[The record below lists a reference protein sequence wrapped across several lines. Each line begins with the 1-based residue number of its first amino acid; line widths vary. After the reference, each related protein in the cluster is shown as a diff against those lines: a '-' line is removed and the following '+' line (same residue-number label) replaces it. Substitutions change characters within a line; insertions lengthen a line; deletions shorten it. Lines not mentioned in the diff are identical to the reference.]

1 MKNQKAIIITVALF
15 LALIS
20 LSCAA
25 SQPLSGLPVQPTPRV
40 QRVQRG
46 ELGGLPVQ
54 PTSPVRRM
62 QPGQPRQPQPSFRQR
77 LTKKQRIEKL
87 EKLVNWYKK
96 EVDRFEQLVKD
107 TRKKI
112 REAKRSK

>member
-1 MKNQKAIIITVALF
+1 MKNQKAIIITFALF

-25 SQPLSGLPVQPTPRV
+25 SQHISGLPVQPTP
-40 QRVQRG
+40 RVQRG

-54 PTSPVRRM
+54 PTPPVRRI
-62 QPGQPRQPQPSFRQR
+62 QPGQPRQPHPSFPRR
-77 LTKKQRIEKL
+77 LTKKQRIEQL
-87 EKLVNWYKK
+87 EDLLEQLKK
-96 EVDRFEQLVKD
+96 EEDNVQAKIKD

-112 REAKRSK
+112 REVKRSK

>member
-1 MKNQKAIIITVALF
+1 MKNQKAIVITVALF

-25 SQPLSGLPVQPTPRV
+25 SQHISGLPVQPTPRV
-40 QRVQRG
+40 QRVQHG

-54 PTSPVRRM
+54 PV
-62 QPGQPRQPQPSFRQR
+62 PRLQRIQPQQPHPSFRQR

-87 EKLVNWYKK
+87 EKLVDWYKK

-112 REAKRSK
+112 REVKRSK

>member
-25 SQPLSGLPVQPTPRV
+25 SQHISSLPVQPTPRL
-40 QRVQRG
+40 QRIQ
-46 ELGGLPVQ
+46 
-54 PTSPVRRM
+54 
-62 QPGQPRQPQPSFRQR
+62 QPRRSHPPFPRR

-87 EKLVNWYKK
+87 EKLVDLYKK

-112 REAKRSK
+112 REVKRSK